1 MLKFTKKRL
10 SIDQILRYHKAY
22 GSILFYIFCCIYL
35 AGCATISFTP
45 VKPQQSKLPGIY
57 HRVEKGQTL
66 WKISKLYNVDL
77 AEMMRINHMEDTSNI
92 EINQMLFIP
101 QAHRQTPAAT
111 YITYTEDFSWPLNGK
126 IIAVFGQQIN
136 NMVNKGIN
144 ILVNSD
150 SDVLAARSG
159 KVIFC
164 SEKFLN
170 FGKTI
175 IIDHGDGFSSIY
187 TGNSKI
193 IVKTADMVDKGMAI
207 AKIKKTGRG
216 QNAYLHF
223 EIRKGYTPQN
233 PNFYLPLRSNRN

>member
-1 MLKFTKKRL
+1 MLEFTKKRL
-10 SIDQILRYHKAY
+10 SIGQILRYY
-22 GSILFYIFCCIYL
+22 NGYCIMLFYFFCSLWL

-45 VKPQQSKLPGIY
+45 VKPQQKNSPGIY

-77 AEMMRINHMEDTSNI
+77 DEMMRINHLDDTSNI

-101 QAHRQTPAAT
+101 QAYRQNPAADNIP
-111 YITYTEDFSWPLNGK
+111 YSEDFSWPLNGK

-136 NMVNKGIN
+136 NMVNNGIN
-144 ILVNSD
+144 IQAYID
-150 SDVLAARSG
+150 SDVVASRSG

-164 SEKFLN
+164 ADQFFN

-175 IIDHGDGFSSIY
+175 IIDHGDGFSSVY
-187 TGNSKI
+187 TGNSKV
-193 IVKTADMVDKGMAI
+193 IVKTGDMVDKGRTI
-207 AKIKKTGRG
+207 AKIKKTEKD

-233 PNFYLPLRSNRN
+233 PSFYLPLRNNRN